1 MKNLKLIV
9 GGLICAGCLFAPLS
23 AIAGYKINTIPVH
36 FDKGTSGTS
45 IKNTVSGADVKDYTL
60 VVKAGQLMHVA
71 MKSQWPHPY
80 FNIINPANETIFNG
94 SMTEGAFEQR
104 LETNGK
110 YTVRVYQ
117 MGGARDEGKTS
128 PYELDLKVTH

>member
-23 AIAGYKINTIPVH
+23 AIASYKINTIAVH
-36 FDKGTSGTS
+36 FDKGTHAAT
-45 IKNTVSGADVKDYTL
+45 IKNALSGADVKDYTL
-60 VVKAGQLMHVA
+60 VVKAGQRMHVT
-71 MKSQWPHPY
+71 MKSKWPHPY

-94 SMTEGAFEQR
+94 SMTEEAFEQR
-104 LETNGK
+104 LESNGK

-117 MGGARDEGKTS
+117 MGSARDEGKTS
-128 PYELDLKVTH
+128 AYELVLKVTD

>member
-9 GGLICAGCLFAPLS
+9 GSLICAGCLLAPLS
-23 AIAGYKINTIPVH
+23 VMAGYKINTIPVH
-36 FDKGTSGTS
+36 FDKGTSGTT
-45 IKNTVSGADVKDYTL
+45 IKNALSGADVKDYTL
-60 VVKAGQLMHVA
+60 VAKAGQLMHVT
-71 MKSQWPHPY
+71 MKSKWPHPY
-80 FNIINPANETIFNG
+80 FNVINPANETIFNG

-128 PYELDLKVTH
+128 AYELALKVTD